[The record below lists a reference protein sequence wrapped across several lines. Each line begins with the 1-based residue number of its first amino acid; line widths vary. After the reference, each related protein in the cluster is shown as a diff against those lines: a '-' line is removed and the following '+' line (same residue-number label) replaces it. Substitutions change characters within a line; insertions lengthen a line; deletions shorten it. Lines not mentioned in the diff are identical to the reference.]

1 MRVSKWGNSLA
12 VRLPQELVQD
22 LGLAEGDE
30 IEMIAGDLETF
41 IVHKLDDPEVL
52 LERIRR
58 FRGRMPK
65 GFRFDRDADH
75 ERS

>member
-12 VRLPQELVQD
+12 VRLPQELVKALD
-22 LGLAEGDE
+22 LVEGDE
-30 IEMIAGDLETF
+30 IQMIAGDLETF
-41 IVHKLDDPEVL
+41 LVHKLDDPQAL

-58 FRGRMPK
+58 FRGRMPE
-65 GFRFDRDADH
+65 GFRYDREADH